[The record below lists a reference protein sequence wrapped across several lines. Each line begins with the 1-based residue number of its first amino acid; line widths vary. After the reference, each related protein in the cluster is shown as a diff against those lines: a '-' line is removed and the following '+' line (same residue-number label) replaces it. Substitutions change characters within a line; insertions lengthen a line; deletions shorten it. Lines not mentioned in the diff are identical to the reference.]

1 METMQ
6 ERRAFWVGHVQAW
19 RDSGL
24 TQIAYCQQHD
34 LKPKALAYWIR
45 RSRRDT
51 RTLTLVPLTV
61 QGQAPMWTPSPIW
74 LVVEPVDMR
83 LGIDGLSLRIQQA
96 LGRSPCDGS
105 AYLFRNRAATRLKL
119 LQWDGN
125 GVWLAQR
132 RLHRGRFVW
141 PVAGDEV
148 CGGHGRAVALAGE
161 RHRLAASRGTAAFPL
176 ASVGPWAN

>member
-1 METMQ
+1 
-6 ERRAFWVGHVQAW
+6 
-19 RDSGL
+19 
-24 TQIAYCQQHD
+24 
-34 LKPKALAYWIR
+34 
-45 RSRRDT
+45 
-51 RTLTLVPLTV
+51 
-61 QGQAPMWTPSPIW
+61 MWTPSPIW

-148 CGGHGRAVALAGE
+148 CGVTAEQLRWLVNGIDWQ
-161 RHRLAASRGTAAFPL
+161 RLEAQPPSHWRL
-176 ASVGPWAN
+176 